1 MIDQLLLHTSAHHS
15 TKAQF
20 DSQSLHPFMPPLDPY
35 LSDLA
40 DFGADFV
47 DEAMLPV
54 DRFCMAWAP
63 PLVPQ
68 THSYVDKHHI
78 PPLYVYPPVEC

>member
-1 MIDQLLLHTSAHHS
+1 MIDQFLLHTTAHHRS
-15 TKAQF
+15 KVPF
-20 DSQSLHPFMPPLDPY
+20 DQQLLHQFMPPLDPY

-54 DRFCMAWAP
+54 DRFSLAWAP

-68 THSYVDKHHI
+68 TRSYVDRHHI
-78 PPLYVYPPVEC
+78 PPLYVYPPVDS